1 MDDGKLKFKVKN
13 ISKDEIKT
21 EVVVG
26 GAIRSNKGI
35 NLPDVVLETS
45 PLTSKDIEDLKFILN
60 QEIDWIALSFVQKLK
75 DVEEVKKYIG
85 DKAGVI
91 AKIEKP
97 SALKE
102 LNEIIKACDGIMVA
116 RGDLGVELAA

>member
-1 MDDGKLKFKVKN
+1 M
-13 ISKDEIKT
+13 
-21 EVVVG
+21 
-26 GAIRSNKGI
+26 
-35 NLPDVVLETS
+35 
-45 PLTSKDIEDLKFILN
+45 TSKDIEDLKFILN

-75 DVEEVKKYIG
+75 DVEDVKKYIG

-102 LNEIIKACDGIMVA
+102 LMK
-116 RGDLGVELAA
+116 